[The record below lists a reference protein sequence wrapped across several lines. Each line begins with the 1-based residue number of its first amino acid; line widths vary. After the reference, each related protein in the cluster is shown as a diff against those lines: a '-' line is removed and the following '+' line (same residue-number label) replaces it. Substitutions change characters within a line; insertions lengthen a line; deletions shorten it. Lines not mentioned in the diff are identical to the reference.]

1 MYHNMKNYSDLQAID
16 PRLTCHIHLETVGH
30 PDVSVIV
37 GPHMAGGILYRDLD
51 IRVELDLL
59 QPFLIQIELQN
70 KIYTAEAETAVRIRS
85 IQIDG
90 QELIPRFLGLA
101 RYDNDHRFK
110 NPTDY
115 LGFNGKWTLTID
127 RPFYHWLHEH
137 TAQGWL
143 LG

>member
-1 MYHNMKNYSDLQAID
+1 MKTYSDLQAID
-16 PRLTCHIHLETVGH
+16 TRLTCHIHLEPVGH
-30 PDVSVIV
+30 PDVSVIA
-37 GPHMAGGILYRDLD
+37 GPHLAGGILYRDLD
-51 IRVELDLL
+51 IQVGLDLQ
-59 QPFLIQIELQN
+59 QPFVIQIQLQN
-70 KIYTAEAETAVRIRS
+70 KIYTADSETAVHIRS

-90 QELIPRFLGLA
+90 QDLVPRFLGLA
-101 RYDNDHRFK
+101 HYDNDHGFK

-137 TAQGWL
+137 TGQGWL